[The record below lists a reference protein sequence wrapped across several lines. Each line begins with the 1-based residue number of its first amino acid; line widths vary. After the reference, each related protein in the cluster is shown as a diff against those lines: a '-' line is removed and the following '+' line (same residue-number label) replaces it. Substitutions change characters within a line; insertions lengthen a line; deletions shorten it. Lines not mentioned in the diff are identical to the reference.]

1 MPAASIQPAFG
12 LAMLRRA
19 VVAAGG
25 DVSKVRTCER
35 PGSRLALR
43 STIPAF
49 ALLAAGAVVLAGSA
63 RQVPEG
69 PLAQAQHRYARV
81 AAARAHQGAA
91 LDRLFEKAGVSY
103 PAPLV
108 VRAFKEEGVL
118 ELWAAP
124 AVAGPY
130 RQVVAWPF
138 TGYSGDLG
146 PKRRRGDRQIPEGF
160 YRLDGL
166 NGASR
171 YHLSLHVDYP
181 NQADRFFANRRHPG
195 NNIFIHGNELTN
207 GCIPIGDRAIELLY
221 IAVLD
226 SRNAGFE
233 VPAHLFPCRFDTPAC
248 ARRLRA
254 DTRHNPKLAAF
265 WANLEEG
272 FRWFTGTAAL
282 PVVTVDV
289 AGRYSFAAPDGTT
302 AVVLPSTPSSGPA
315 GQAP

>member
-1 MPAASIQPAFG
+1 VSTLQALEARSGRPFPGVVFAATV
-12 LAMLRRA
+12 L
-19 VVAAGG
+19 
-25 DVSKVRTCER
+25 
-35 PGSRLALR
+35 LALAG
-43 STIPAF
+43 PA
-49 ALLAAGAVVLAGSA
+49 LGGSA

-69 PLAQAQHRYARV
+69 SLAQAQHRYARV

-91 LDRLFEKAGVSY
+91 LDRLFEKAGVPY

-108 VRAFKEEGVL
+108 VRGFKEEGVL

-124 AVAGPY
+124 TQAGPY
-130 RQVVAWPF
+130 RLVVAWPF

-146 PKRRRGDRQIPEGF
+146 PKRWRGDRQIPEGF
-160 YRLDGL
+160 YWLDGL

-181 NQADRFFANRRHPG
+181 NQADRFFAHRRHPG

-207 GCIPIGDRAIELLY
+207 GCIPIGDRAIEQLY
-221 IAVLD
+221 VAVLD
-226 SRNAGFE
+226 SRNAGYE

-254 DTRHNPKLAAF
+254 DTRHNQKLAAF
-265 WANLEEG
+265 WTNLEEG
-272 FRWFTGTAAL
+272 FLWFATTATL

-289 AGRYSFAAPDGTT
+289 AGRYGFAAPDNTT
-302 AVVLPSTPSSGPA
+302 AEPLPSIQSSEPA
-315 GQAP
+315 VQAP